1 MLSTIF
7 LWLIFISWFVYH
19 DTYLQSAVATFMGI
33 LSASTVAYISMK
45 ISSNAITRSLLD
57 CKNGRLMGYAGN
69 WISASCIGTG
79 VISFFIFF
87 IVCFEPFNKL
97 MYLGD
102 GENTYRL
109 PSGSDFSIEA
119 MAYDHL
125 DDKEKIQHL
134 YYSELGFALAI
145 ATMSVFMRDIPL
157 ILGTG
162 LIVGSEM
169 SGNIKGKNDDYE
181 IEVDKTI
188 LKTKIIG

>member
-1 MLSTIF
+1 
-7 LWLIFISWFVYH
+7 
-19 DTYLQSAVATFMGI
+19 
-33 LSASTVAYISMK
+33 
-45 ISSNAITRSLLD
+45 
-57 CKNGRLMGYAGN
+57 
-69 WISASCIGTG
+69 
-79 VISFFIFF
+79 
-87 IVCFEPFNKL
+87 

-109 PSGSDFSIEA
+109 PNGSDFSIEA

-162 LIVGSEM
+162 LIIGSEM